1 MALWSNTDAAESK
14 PKWIATA
21 DLPFTFFVD
30 ETEAQKKSNKDKG
43 INGAGWWDIR
53 EYKDSDGTSRY
64 KTILLVAM
72 TTPFATS
79 ADASDDAT
87 VADIE
92 AVITIGTQ
100 PTTQA
105 ITLGAATFAV
115 VATVAPSGTVTYQWQ
130 KALASANTKFANIIG
145 QTASSIILSGQ
156 TAANTGDRYRVVV
169 SSTTG
174 APKVTSNAVPLTFV
188 SIAE

>member
-1 MALWSNTDAAESK
+1 MALWGNTDATESK
-14 PKWIATA
+14 PKFVKDA

-30 ETEAQKKSNKDKG
+30 EAEAQKKANKDKG

-53 EYKDSDGTSRY
+53 EYKDSDGTPRY

-79 ADASDDAT
+79 GDASDDAT

-92 AVITIGTQ
+92 AIVTIGTQ
-100 PTTQA
+100 PTAQNTSA
-105 ITLGAATFAV
+105 GAATFAV

-130 KALASANTKFANIIG
+130 KALASKNTKFSDVIG
-145 QTASSIILSGQ
+145 QTAASIILSGQ
-156 TAANTGDRYRVVV
+156 TAANTGDRYRVVIT
-169 SSTTG
+169 STTG
-174 APKVTSNAVPLTFV
+174 APKVTSNAVILTFV
-188 SIAE
+188 S

>member
-1 MALWSNTDAAESK
+1 MALWSNTDVNGSK

-30 ETEAQKKSNKDKG
+30 ETEGAKKANKDKG

-53 EYKDSDGTSRY
+53 EYKDSVGSTRY

-72 TTPFATS
+72 STPAATS
-79 ADASDDAT
+79 GDAADDVT

-100 PTTQA
+100 PTAQNTS
-105 ITLGAATFAV
+105 GGSATFSV

-130 KALASANTKFANIIG
+130 KAVSSANTKFANVVG
-145 QTASSIILSGQ
+145 QTASSIILAGQ
-156 TAANTGDRYRVVV
+156 LAGNTGDRYRVVI

-174 APKVTSNAVPLTFV
+174 AVKVNSNAVILTFV
-188 SIAE
+188 S

>member
-1 MALWSNTDAAESK
+1 MALWGNTDVSGSK
-14 PKWIATA
+14 PKFVKTA

-30 ETEAQKKSNKDKG
+30 ETEAQKKANKDKG

-53 EYKDSDGTSRY
+53 EYKDSDGNSRY

-79 ADASDDAT
+79 GDNGDDDT
-87 VADIE
+87 VADVESI
-92 AVITIGTQ
+92 ITIVTQ

-105 ITLGAATFAV
+105 ITLGAATLSV
-115 VATVAPSGTVTYQWQ
+115 TATVAPSGTVTYQWQ
-130 KALASANTKFANIIG
+130 KALASANTKFTNIIG

-156 TAANTGDRYRVVV
+156 TAANTGDRYRVVLT
-169 SSTTG
+169 STSG

-188 SIAE
+188 SIA